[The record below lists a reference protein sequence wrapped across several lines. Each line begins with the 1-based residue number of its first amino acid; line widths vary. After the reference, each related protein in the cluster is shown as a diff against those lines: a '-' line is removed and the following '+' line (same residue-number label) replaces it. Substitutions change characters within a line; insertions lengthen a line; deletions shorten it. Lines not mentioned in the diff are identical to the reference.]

1 MSDPT
6 VRAEARVAT
15 ANACKYMQQLCKH
28 FQHKLPA
35 EFDAAVGSISFPA
48 GEVRLTANAE
58 TLAITLEAKSDQELD
73 RLEDVVARHLARF
86 AFREELDVQWRGA

>member
-1 MSDPT
+1 MT
-6 VRAEARVAT
+6 ETHVRAEARVAT
-15 ANACKYMQQLCKH
+15 ANASKYLQQLCKH

-35 EFDAAVGSISFPA
+35 EFDAAVGSIAFPA
-48 GEVRLTANAE
+48 GMVRLAADGK
-58 TLAITLEAKSDQELD
+58 TLAITLEAQSDQELD

>member
-1 MSDPT
+1 MT
-6 VRAEARVAT
+6 ETHVRAEARVAT
-15 ANACKYMQQLCKH
+15 ANASKYMQQLCKH

-35 EFDAAVGSISFPA
+35 EFDAAVGSISFQA
-48 GEVRLTANAE
+48 GEVRLAANAE

-86 AFREELDVQWRGA
+86 AFREELDVQWQGA